1 MIPTPTP
8 DNKDD
13 MRQYV
18 GVRIKAFRM
27 QKGLT
32 QSDLAQLA
40 GYETFQA
47 IALIEK
53 GERGIT
59 LDKLELIANGLG
71 VSMEELLPTPAGKS
85 PALADVLIKL
95 RSDKAGD
102 SATEKSLID
111 FAKHVDEKFGK
122 KNI

>member
-8 DNKDD
+8 DNKDE

-59 LDKLELIANGLG
+59 LDKLELIASGLG
-71 VSMEELLPTPAGKS
+71 VSMEELLPTAAGKS

-102 SATEKSLID
+102 PATEKSLID
-111 FAKHVDEKFGK
+111 FAKHVNEKFGK
-122 KNI
+122 NNI